1 MNMFSKLQGI
11 DANGRHAANWGKLDT
26 SSIKVPALSINEKST
41 NYDAYNAMCAS
52 IREMLTQA
60 VDVIYGDEKQ
70 KKYIKIVDMLML
82 RIRGALQKLN
92 EQNEK
97 KIDEVNENLETV
109 LESFHAKIEKL
120 IEEHDSQLLK
130 SNSLIFQELQS
141 TIIQK
146 IEEQCYSSDSNDES
160 TGEKQKNSKQQ
171 FNETSS
177 ESIQKFEN
185 LTNANSFEQN
195 ICDLLVG
202 LQKQVLTGFARIE
215 SLIKSND
222 VQKNAENAVANT
234 EKSIDQQI
242 VNRQKKN
249 EGDVKKQIGSLNSKA
264 MSDLDSSFS
273 KKDIKDEKDDGKKS
287 KKKKKKKKDSDLKN
301 AMTGKQFNMLRN
313 LLSRQF
319 DIVVEISEQI
329 IKRMN
334 KRFVQIN
341 KRIDKLIQDRTKNG
355 FSWGKLLFFLSFFII
370 PLLWSK
376 ITDFFKD
383 GADLGKIN
391 EKIDNII
398 QNFDVGKYID
408 VDKLAKYVDDAI
420 KRFADNFDFKQFITD
435 TSQQIWDWVKKQF
448 NEFVENPIGTF
459 EGLIKDAFEKMT
471 AWVTDMWNWVK
482 GNDPTTDK
490 AKKEIDKERKSQL
503 SEHEHLLDQEVKKIE
518 EKTSAETK
526 KLTDEGEKHEQAMTT
541 SMNNAQTSID
551 ASTEK
556 LNNKTNSIHHDATK
570 TDTELDNISSN
581 SLATVNSQIKQI
593 EDNLTK
599 EVNNVTDA
607 QAKDIRNEANKIDQK
622 IRREGAPTQY
632 TREMVEKAE
641 RDVDSLNENAEP
653 NIEILKPVK
662 HYTFVEETTDKG
674 TRRLLTTRDEVNKQL
689 EKIQSNENVQT
700 SSVKAIQ
707 NAIKYGTFTDAE
719 LSEND
724 KKLVQRERKERTIKL
739 AMEGEITPQKFF
751 DEAAIMY
758 DKVNEAYEVVS
769 NGLNDISETNK
780 KSYDLLEEIKNK
792 LEPSLDSVSD
802 ALNEL
807 SDLKPEIN
815 SAITIQVNANK
826 QNATDAEMTD
836 N

>member
-1 MNMFSKLQGI
+1 MNMSSKLQGI

-41 NYDAYNAMCAS
+41 NQDAYNAMCAS

-97 KIDEVNENLETV
+97 KIDEVNEKLETV

-120 IEEHDSQLLK
+120 IEKHDSQLLK

-141 TIIQK
+141 IIIQK

-171 FNETSS
+171 LNETSS

-383 GADLGKIN
+383 GADFNKIG

-398 QNFDVGKYID
+398 QNFDVTKYID

-420 KRFADNFDFKQFITD
+420 KRFTDNFNFTQFITD
-435 TSQQIWDWVKKQF
+435 TSQQIWDWVEEKFK
-448 NEFVENPIGTF
+448 EFVSNPIGTF
-459 EGLIKDAFEKMT
+459 KGLIEDAFNKMT
-471 AWVTDMWNWVK
+471 AWVTDMWDWVM
-482 GNDPTTDK
+482 GNNPTTDK

-503 SEHEHLLDQEVKKIE
+503 SEHEQLLDQEVKKIE
-518 EKTSAETK
+518 QKTSAETK
-526 KLTDEGEKHEQAMTT
+526 KLTDEGKEHEQAMTT
-541 SMNNAQTSID
+541 SMNDAQTSIN

-556 LNNKTNSIHHDATK
+556 LNNKTNSIQDDATK
-570 TDTELDNISSN
+570 TGTDLDQITTN
-581 SLATVNSQIKQI
+581 SLSAVNSQIKSI
-593 EDNLTK
+593 EGNLTK
-599 EVNNVTDA
+599 EINDVTQKQTDQLKK
-607 QAKDIRNEANKIDQK
+607 QANEIDDNMRKD
-622 IRREGAPTQY
+622 GAPTEY
-632 TREMVEKAE
+632 TIDMVDKVEK
-641 RDVDSLNENAEP
+641 DVQSIPENDALVP
-653 NIEILKPVK
+653 NIKTLAPVQD
-662 HYTFVEETTDKG
+662 YVFVSAKTEKG
-674 TRRLLTTRDEVNKQL
+674 TRNLLATKKDVNDQIDKVNAAT
-689 EKIQSNENVQT
+689 SGQT
-700 SSVKAIQ
+700 ATVRYLK
-707 NAIKYGTFTDAE
+707 NALNGGTFTNE
-719 LSEND
+719 LDEDQIED
-724 KKLVQRERKERTIKL
+724 KKRKNEEKVLKI

-751 DEAAIMY
+751 DEAALMY
-758 DKVNEAYEVVS
+758 SKVNEAYNVVS
-769 NGLNDISETNK
+769 DGLADISETNK

-792 LEPSLDSVSD
+792 LEPSLDNVSN

-826 QNATDAEMTD
+826 QNATDAGMAD
-836 N
+836 